1 MNFITNMFSRTT
13 IETKPKLEITTLNTT
28 FNVVDNAN
36 EIYNQ
41 LLKYSIIN
49 CNVVNDYKTT
59 IKLIDNNNNIKYFST
74 FSKII

>member
-1 MNFITNMFSRTT
+1 MFSRTT

-36 EIYNQ
+36 EIYYQ

-49 CNVVNDYKTT
+49 CNVINDYKTT
-59 IKLIDNNNNIKYFST
+59 IKLIDYNNNIKYFST